1 VNETLASAK
10 NVLPASLCQALAD
23 PTRILILYSL
33 GESAKHVIAL
43 AACLDVPQT
52 TISRHLKVLREASL
66 VHAEREGAQVRYSLS
81 DARVLVVLDILRAI
95 LMDALTRR
103 TQLARP
109 T

>member
-1 VNETLASAK
+1 
-10 NVLPASLCQALAD
+10 LAD

-43 AACLDVPQT
+43 AAALDAPQA

-66 VHAEREGAQVRYSLS
+66 VQAERDGAQVCYSLS
-81 DARVLVVLDILRAI
+81 DSRVLVALDMLRSI

-103 TQLARP
+103 THLAHLTQRCRASKRP
-109 T
+109 KACPVSLTAQ